1 MQPNTSDGDSGAEHN
16 FRLTAS
22 GTAVSVSVDGQTTPI
37 STITP
42 SGWYDFQMTY
52 SPDPIGTN
60 PELTSMNIFSVDGS
74 SNPATLTGTTNVVA
88 DSPGGPAA
96 SDVVTGSGYVWFPS
110 GQTVLREMFWVL
122 RTWTRP
128 SFPSQPP

>member
-1 MQPNTSDGDSGAEHN
+1 
-16 FRLTAS
+16 
-22 GTAVSVSVDGQTTPI
+22 
-37 STITP
+37 
-42 SGWYDFQMTY
+42 MTY

-96 SDVVTGSGYVWFPS
+96 SDVVTGSGYVWLPS